1 MKAKRTK
8 NEFAIKVDKYISSK
22 IHDLRLDCGITQT
35 QLAKDIDVSTQQ
47 VQKYEKAVNRIS
59 IGRLALIAKSLGK
72 PLEYFFNCCEM
83 VHFTPVEDPKI
94 KFASEMTRKLMK
106 ISKRNQQEAV
116 ANLIDSLLK

>member
-1 MKAKRTK
+1 
-8 NEFAIKVDKYISSK
+8 
-22 IHDLRLDCGITQT
+22 
-35 QLAKDIDVSTQQ
+35 
-47 VQKYEKAVNRIS
+47 
-59 IGRLALIAKSLGK
+59 
-72 PLEYFFNCCEM
+72 M